1 VGYRRLIQKVGMT
14 WQIYHFANCYYWFS
28 DWKDN
33 TQYKGGYSPNHPV
46 IQNLWKCVLGFDNE
60 MRSRLLQ
67 FVTGTSRVP
76 MNGFRELYG
85 SNGAQKFT
93 VEKWGKPGHAT
104 QSSHLFQSFGSA
116 ALSYISGTEGQVGY
130 GDWKRGTFRR
140 SRLKLRFMLLF
151 VSVLYFAVILVK
163 HFLIFYFS
171 AIIYIGKLFWV
182 KMQVPAKFFNKP
194 VFLFE

>member
-1 VGYRRLIQKVGMT
+1 MCGLQKIDT
-14 WQIYHFANCYYWFS
+14 K

-93 VEKWGKPGHAT
+93 VEKWGNPDMLPRAHT
-104 QSSHLFQSFGSA
+104 CFN
-116 ALSYISGTEGQVGY
+116 
-130 GDWKRGTFRR
+130 
-140 SRLKLRFMLLF
+140 RLDLPPYPTYPELKAKL
-151 VSVLYFAVILVK
+151 VT
-163 HFLIFYFS
+163 
-171 AIIYIGKLFWV
+171 AIEN
-182 KMQVPAKFFNKP
+182 AE
-194 VFLFE
+194 LFEGVD